1 MIAKRVGY
9 LDRRHAL
16 VELLAAPGRGRG
28 HELLVQYIAHDAQRL
43 ERLGI
48 VRRGEVD
55 HAFPFVGGGA
65 VLSADVPDCT
75 TKGPYVVRSSTPAGA
90 VGGSRVGG
98 MADDKRDAMLK
109 TRVRREFLERVRV
122 VAKAREQDV
131 SEWLRQVAF
140 DAVNRDED
148 EDDVAAIAAL
158 EEVNA

>member
-1 MIAKRVGY
+1 
-9 LDRRHAL
+9 
-16 VELLAAPGRGRG
+16 
-28 HELLVQYIAHDAQRL
+28 
-43 ERLGI
+43 
-48 VRRGEVD
+48 
-55 HAFPFVGGGA
+55 
-65 VLSADVPDCT
+65 
-75 TKGPYVVRSSTPAGA
+75 
-90 VGGSRVGG
+90 

-148 EDDVAAIAAL
+148 EDDLAAIAAV